1 MPAVCTK
8 VVRTGVDLEEL
19 SDHSI
24 TVVLT
29 CTCISL
35 LYSESEEITEG
46 YHRKAESAD
55 KGVLDDTP
63 PRVSSTVVLTCP
75 CIPALC
81 AETGGRVEESASQ
94 RGTEP
99 EDKGV
104 LDDQGPRLPTGSA
117 HAEAAHPGHS
127 SGALLFFLLSL
138 FVDPWLN
145 VVECLVFRVVLWLSQ
160 TLTDRF
166 VD

>member
-1 MPAVCTK
+1 MK
-8 VVRTGVDLEEL
+8 GEYR
-19 SDHSI
+19 
-24 TVVLT
+24 
-29 CTCISL
+29 
-35 LYSESEEITEG
+35 
-46 YHRKAESAD
+46 RKAESAD
-55 KGVLDDTP
+55 KAVLCDTP
-63 PRVSSTVVLTCP
+63 PRVSTTVVLSCP

-117 HAEAAHPGHS
+117 HAEEAHPGQFFEERC
-127 SGALLFFLLSL
+127 FFLLSL
-138 FVDPWLN
+138 FVDPHLN
-145 VVECLVFRVVLWLSQ
+145 VLEHLVFRVVLRLSQ
-160 TLTDRF
+160 TLIDSF